1 MAAQAGEDCAMRL
14 FRATR
19 LRQGVSALAIL
30 ALVGGCVTTQEQR
43 IGAADPS
50 DQCRPYVVALDST
63 GNFFAEDI
71 IKGALIGAVGGA
83 LLGGLIGGSARG
95 AAIGAATGAI
105 AGAATGYWYAL
116 SQQSRD
122 QAVLASRV
130 QTDLARENAEID
142 KSQQAFNALMDCRF
156 AQAKAVR
163 QDVAEG
169 RLTLDQGRA
178 RMAQIRSWAERDI
191 ALAKQINSRLETR
204 GAEFEVAAENLQPGT
219 KSQIAAQ
226 KAAAPAP
233 RQAVATRA
241 APVRLRP
248 DPAAPEIAQ
257 LSPRETVTVTGG
269 QDGFALVETPSG
281 MRGYAPADTLRI
293 GGGRIVTAS
302 QAVGSGNDVQS
313 LAATNVAKRDNFSQS
328 VQVAERA
335 AAGGFELTS

>member
-1 MAAQAGEDCAMRL
+1 MQA

-19 LRQGVSALAIL
+19 LRQGVSVLAIA
-30 ALVGGCVTTQEQR
+30 ALLGGCVTTQEQR

-71 IKGALIGAVGGA
+71 IKGAILGAAGGA
-83 LLGGLIGGSARG
+83 ILGGLLSGSARG
-95 AAIGAATGAI
+95 AAIGAATGAL
-105 AGAATGYWYAL
+105 AGAATGYWVAL
-116 SQQSRD
+116 NQQSRD
-122 QAVLASRV
+122 QAVLATRV
-130 QTDLARENAEID
+130 QTDLSRENAEID
-142 KSQQAFNALMDCRF
+142 RSQQAFNALMDCRF

-163 QDVAEG
+163 QDVADK

-178 RMAQIRSWAERDI
+178 RMAQIRSWTERDI
-191 ALAKQINSRLETR
+191 ALARQINGRIETR
-204 GAEFEVAAENLQPGT
+204 GAEFETAAENLQPGT

-226 KAAAPAP
+226 KAAAPAS

-281 MRGYAPADTLRI
+281 MRGYAPADTLRV
-293 GGGRIVTAS
+293 GGGRVATPSSAT
-302 QAVGSGNDVQS
+302 GSGQDVQT